1 MKERSV
7 LCHAQLEGKVNDE
20 DLQKSEYGRTFLF
33 YFPRNSATVALKR
46 GDRLWVHTRIT
57 PPVNNGNPDEFDYVR
72 YLTRKAGTGT
82 AYISAGHWRIIGHD
96 TSRSLRQIALDYREK
111 SGGTI
116 SSFRFSGR

>member
-1 MKERSV
+1 MDVHFILFSEKFRYCCIKE
-7 LCHAQLEGKVNDE
+7 
-20 DLQKSEYGRTFLF
+20 
-33 YFPRNSATVALKR
+33 

-72 YLTRKAGTGT
+72 YLTRKVGTGT

-111 SGGTI
+111 VVELYHRLGFQEI
-116 SSFRFSGR
+116 ILQYFRLLRWEIRRI